1 MIKLNDRSTMNRKK
15 PFGMQTAV
23 PMLEVMVFFP
33 TDRSKEETIICR
45 NRTDS
50 GRNKA
55 EIPDGDCSGRYQQPE
70 HLKG

>member
-1 MIKLNDRSTMNRKK
+1 
-15 PFGMQTAV
+15 MQSAV

-55 EIPDGDCSGRYQQPE
+55 EIPDGNCSGRYQSPE
-70 HLKG
+70 YLKG